1 MYKIVELQK
10 EEISQDELRIYL
22 TTIELDFNP
31 STNQEKIDLL
41 KQYFQIVVS
50 EEELLNLNKLRNTK
64 INNML
69 GEDYELESRKQEY
82 FLKQLN

>member
-1 MYKIVELQK
+1 MYKIVELKK

-41 KQYFQIVVS
+41 KQYFQIIVS
-50 EEELLNLNKLRNTK
+50 EQELLNLNKLRNTK
-64 INNML
+64 IENML